1 MAFDLLKV
9 VDKGLSFFIGNRNER
24 EIEKLKPI
32 VQQIRDFEPAIKALN
47 DDQLKAQ
54 TIKLREKLAAGATLD
69 DVLPEAFATVREA
82 SVRVLQMRHYDVQM
96 MGGIIL
102 HQGKIA
108 EMRTGEGKTL
118 VATLPLYL
126 NALNGKSMLVTVN
139 EYLAHRDSAKE
150 GKVFEFLGM
159 AVGVI
164 HSMMSP
170 QDRITAYECDI
181 TYGTNSEFGFDY
193 LRDNMKTRKESQ
205 AQKSLN
211 FVVIDEVD
219 SILIDEARTPLIISG
234 PTEQKAEI
242 YAMVDKKVRQL
253 KEGIHY
259 NVSEKDHSVVM
270 TEEGIER
277 IEQLLGV
284 GDLYSGKN
292 MHLPHFIDNA
302 LRAHHLFH
310 IDQEYMIG
318 PDPETNEIS
327 VLIVDE
333 FTGRTMPGRRWS
345 DGLHQAVEA
354 KEGIA
359 IKEESQT
366 MATITYQN
374 FFKLFKKM
382 SGMTGT
388 ALTEAKEFSIIYK
401 LDVVEIPTNK
411 PMIRMDMDDLIYG
424 TSKEKYEAIVNEILF
439 NHKLGRPILVGT
451 VAIENSELISGILT
465 KRGIKHNVLNA
476 KQHAREAEIVANAGT
491 LGAVTIATNMA
502 GRGTDIVLKSFTIN
516 ELIAHWKQYDLAPS
530 DLDPSNK
537 PEVLEKVVRKYWAEK
552 LLNVNDGSTE
562 EIQKNLEILLSH
574 HGIRNIGICE
584 SGKGLGGLLIV
595 GTERHDSRRID
606 NQLRGRSGRQGD
618 PGASQFYLSLE
629 DNLMRI
635 FGGDMIKRIL
645 RTLGLTNGEAMD
657 HPMVTRSIEKAQ
669 KKVEDRNFSIRKNLL
684 EYDGVM
690 ADQRKIIYR
699 ERQQILDGVDL
710 KNVFAE
716 KIDET
721 MQRTVSAHMN
731 DNIIEPERDYKDFI
745 LQAKGKF
752 NVEIS
757 LNEIQGKPEASILGI
772 VQNKVKALYAD
783 KESKMTPEAMR
794 ELERFLLLQVIDQK
808 WKDHLH
814 AMDHLKEG
822 IHLRAQAQKDPKVE
836 YKREGYELFIL
847 MSRAIIDDVVS
858 LILHIDITPQEEK
871 EMIEKTEKTEIKAEK
886 EMVLNYE
893 EAKTDVPQPTASLF
907 ELTPITNNEPA
918 VGRNDVCPCGSG
930 KKYKKCHG
938 KDSY

>member
-1 MAFDLLKV
+1 MALDILSV
-9 VDKGLSFFIGNRNER
+9 IDKGIGFFIGNRNER
-24 EIEKLKPI
+24 EIEKLKETVKLI
-32 VQQIRDFEPAIKALN
+32 NEFEPKLKSL
-47 DDQLKAQ
+47 DDEMLKAQ
-54 TIKLREKLAAGATLD
+54 TIKLREKLAAGSTLED
-69 DVLPEAFATVREA
+69 ILPEAFATVREA
-82 SVRVLQMRHYDVQM
+82 SIRVLQMRHYDVQM
-96 MGGIIL
+96 MGGMIL

-126 NALNGKSMLVTVN
+126 NALNGKSQLVTVN
-139 EYLAHRDSAKE
+139 EYLAQRDAGKE
-150 GKVFEFLGM
+150 GKIFVFLGM
-159 AVGVI
+159 TVGVI
-164 HSMMSP
+164 TSMMSH
-170 QDRITAYECDI
+170 QERIAAYECDI

-205 AQKSLN
+205 VQKSLN

-253 KEGIHY
+253 KEGVHF

-270 TEEGIER
+270 TEEGIEK

-310 IDQEYMIG
+310 SNIEYLVG

-354 KEGIA
+354 KEGIP

-366 MATITYQN
+366 LATITYQN

-388 ALTEAKEFSIIYK
+388 ALTESKEFSIIYK

-411 PMIRMDMDDLIYG
+411 PMIRMDLDDLIYG

-439 NHKLGRPILVGT
+439 NHRLGRPILVGT

-465 KRGIKHNVLNA
+465 RRGILHNVLNA
-476 KQHAREAEIVANAGT
+476 KQHAREAEIIANAGT
-491 LGAVTIATNMA
+491 LGAVTLATNMA
-502 GRGTDIVLKSFTIN
+502 GRGTDIVLKSFTVN
-516 ELIAHWKQYDLAPS
+516 DLLAHWKKYELAPN
-530 DLDPSNK
+530 DLDPSQK
-537 PEVLEKVVRKYWAEK
+537 PEVIDKAVRKHWAQKFLGVE
-552 LLNVNDGSTE
+552 DGSTE
-562 EIQKNLEILLSH
+562 VAQKNLDDFLEG
-574 HGIRNIGICE
+574 HGIRSIGICE
-584 SGKGLGGLLIV
+584 NAKGLGGLLII

-635 FGGDMIKRIL
+635 FGGEMIKRIL
-645 RTLGLTNGEAMD
+645 RRLGLTNGEAMD
-657 HPMVTRSIEKAQ
+657 SPMVSKSIENAQ

-699 ERQQILDGVDL
+699 ERQQILDGADL
-710 KNVFAE
+710 QNVFQE
-716 KIDET
+716 KINET
-721 MQRTVSAHMN
+721 IERSVTAHMN
-731 DNIIEPERDYKDFI
+731 ENIMEADRDYKDFI
-745 LQAKGKF
+745 LQMKAKF
-752 NVEIS
+752 NVEVS
-757 LNEIQGKPEASILGI
+757 TEEVKGKPESSIFSI
-772 VQNKVKALYAD
+772 VQGKVNRLYAE
-783 KESKMTPEAMR
+783 KESKMTKDAMR

-847 MSRAIIDDVVS
+847 MSRSIIDDVVN
-858 LILHIDITPQEEK
+858 LILHIEISQKEEQEI
-871 EMIEKTEKTEIKAEK
+871 IEKTEKIAEK

-893 EAKTDVPQPTASLF
+893 ESKSENLPVSSIS
-907 ELTPITNNEPA
+907 ELMPIINTTPA
-918 VGRNDVCPCGSG
+918 VGRNDTCPCGSG

-938 KDSY
+938 KDSA

>member
-1 MAFDLLKV
+1 MAFDLLSV
-9 VDKGLSFFIGNRNER
+9 IDKGLGFFIGNRNER
-24 EIEKLKPI
+24 EIEKLKVT
-32 VQQIRDFEPAIKALN
+32 VQQINEFEPKIKTL
-47 DDQLKAQ
+47 DDEALKAQ
-54 TIKLREKLAAGATLD
+54 TVKLREKLATGATLEEI
-69 DVLPEAFATVREA
+69 LPEAFATVREA
-82 SVRVLQMRHYDVQM
+82 SIRVLQMRHYDVQM
-96 MGGIIL
+96 MGGMIL

-126 NALNGKSMLVTVN
+126 NALNGKSQLVTVN
-139 EYLAHRDSAKE
+139 EYLAQRDAGKE

-159 AVGVI
+159 TVGVI
-164 HSMMSP
+164 TSMMSH
-170 QDRITAYECDI
+170 QERIAAYECDI

-205 AQKSLN
+205 VQKSLN

-234 PTEQKAEI
+234 STDQKAEI
-242 YAMVDKKVRQL
+242 YTMVDKKVRQL
-253 KEGIHY
+253 KEGIHF

-310 IDQEYMIG
+310 NDIEYLVG

-354 KEGIA
+354 KEGIP

-366 MATITYQN
+366 LATITYQN

-411 PMIRMDMDDLIYG
+411 PMIRMDLDDLIYG
-424 TSKEKYEAIVNEILF
+424 TSKEKYEAIVDEILF
-439 NHKLGRPILVGT
+439 NHRLGRPILVGT

-465 KRGIKHNVLNA
+465 RRGIKHNVLNA
-476 KQHAREAEIVANAGT
+476 KQHAREAEIIANAGT

-502 GRGTDIVLKSFTIN
+502 GRGTDIVLKPFTIN
-516 ELIAHWKQYDLAPS
+516 ELLAHWKHYELAPTE
-530 DLDPSNK
+530 LDPSQK
-537 PEVLEKVVRKYWAEK
+537 PEVLEKAILKHMAQKFLGVS
-552 LLNVNDGSTE
+552 DGSTE
-562 EIQKNLEILLSH
+562 DSQKKLSEHLEG
-574 HGIRNIGICE
+574 HGIRSIGICE
-584 SGKGLGGLLIV
+584 NAKGLGGLLII

-645 RTLGLTNGEAMD
+645 RNLGLTNGEAMD
-657 HPMVTRSIEKAQ
+657 HPMVSRAIEKAQ

-690 ADQRKIIYR
+690 SDQRKIIYR

-710 KNVFAE
+710 KDVFKE

-721 MQRTVSAHMN
+721 TQRSVSAHMN
-731 DNIIEPERDYKDFI
+731 DNILEPDRDYKDFI
-745 LQAKGKF
+745 LQAKAKF
-752 NVEIS
+752 NVDVDI
-757 LNEIQGKPEASILGI
+757 NDIKGKPESSVFAIMQGKI
-772 VQNKVKALYAD
+772 NKLYQE

-794 ELERFLLLQVIDQK
+794 ELERFMLLQVIDQK

-847 MSRAIIDDVVS
+847 MSRSIIDDVVS
-858 LILHIDITPQEEK
+858 LILLVEISQQEEK
-871 EMIEKTEKTEIKAEK
+871 EIIAQAEKETDK

-893 EAKTDVPQPTASLF
+893 ETKSENLPVAPSSSLF
-907 ELTPITNNEPA
+907 DLAPIVNTTPA

-938 KDSY
+938 KDSA

>member
-1 MAFDLLKV
+1 MAFDLLSML
-9 VDKGLSFFIGNRNER
+9 DKGLSFFIGNRNDR
-24 EIEKLKPI
+24 EIEKLKVI
-32 VQQIRDFEPAIKALN
+32 VKQINDFEPKIKSLN
-47 DDQLKAQ
+47 DDELKAQ
-54 TIKLREKLAAGATLD
+54 TVKLREKLAAGATLD

-82 SVRVLQMRHYDVQM
+82 SMRVLQMRHYDVQM

-126 NALNGKSMLVTVN
+126 NALNGKSQLVTVN
-139 EYLAHRDSAKE
+139 EYLAQRDAGKE
-150 GKVFEFLGM
+150 GKIFQFLGM
-159 AVGVI
+159 TVGVI
-164 HSMMSP
+164 TSMMSH
-170 QDRITAYECDI
+170 QDRIAAYECDI

-205 AQKSLN
+205 VQKSLN

-234 PTEQKAEI
+234 PTEQKGET
-242 YAMVDKKVRQL
+242 YVMVDKKVRQL
-253 KEGIHY
+253 KEGIHF
-259 NVSEKDHSVVM
+259 NVSEKDHSVIL

-310 IDQEYMIG
+310 NDIEYLVG
-318 PDPETNEIS
+318 PDPETGEIS

-354 KEGIA
+354 KEGIP

-366 MATITYQN
+366 LATITYQN
-374 FFKLFKKM
+374 FFKLFNKM

-411 PMIRMDMDDLIYG
+411 PMIRMDMEDLIYG
-424 TSKEKYEAIVNEILF
+424 TSKEKYEAIVEEILF
-439 NHKLGRPILVGT
+439 NHNLGRPILVGT
-451 VAIENSELISGILT
+451 VAIENSELISNILT
-465 KRGIKHNVLNA
+465 RRGIAHNVLNA
-476 KQHAREAEIVANAGT
+476 KQHAREAEIIANAGT

-502 GRGTDIVLKSFTIN
+502 GRGTDIVLKPFTIN
-516 ELIAHWKQYDLAPS
+516 ELLAHWKKYGLAPTE
-530 DLDPSNK
+530 LDPSHN
-537 PEVLEKVVRKYWAEK
+537 PEVLEKAVRKHWAQVFLK
-552 LLNVNDGSTE
+552 VSDGSTE
-562 EIQKNLEILLSH
+562 DAQKKLDELLEG
-574 HGIRNIGICE
+574 HGIRSAGLCE
-584 SGKGLGGLLIV
+584 NAKGLGGLLII

-645 RTLGLTNGEAMD
+645 RRLGLTNGEAMD
-657 HPMVTRSIEKAQ
+657 HPMVSKSIERAQ

-690 ADQRKIIYR
+690 SDQRKIIYR

-710 KNVFAE
+710 KDVFKE
-716 KIDET
+716 KINET
-721 MQRTVSAHMN
+721 IQRTVAAHMN
-731 DNIIEPERDYKDFI
+731 DNILEPERDYKDFI
-745 LQAKGKF
+745 LQVKAKF
-752 NVEIS
+752 NVDVDINEIKGKPES
-757 LNEIQGKPEASILGI
+757 SIFAVIQGKVNRLYEEKEA
-772 VQNKVKALYAD
+772 
-783 KESKMTPEAMR
+783 KMTSEAMR

-847 MSRAIIDDVVS
+847 MTRAIIDDVVN
-858 LILHIDITPQEEK
+858 LILMIEITRQEEK
-871 EMIEKTEKTEIKAEK
+871 EIIAQAEKETDK

-893 EAKTDVPQPTASLF
+893 ETKSENLPATPTNETK
-907 ELTPITNNEPA
+907 ELSPIVNSAPA

-938 KDSY
+938 KDSA

>member
-1 MAFDLLKV
+1 MALDLLKV
-9 VDKGLSFFIGNRNER
+9 IDKGLGFFIGNRNER
-24 EIEKLKPI
+24 EIEKLKVY
-32 VQQIRDFEPAIKALN
+32 VQQINDLEPKIKAL
-47 DDQLKAQ
+47 DDEQLKAQ
-54 TIKLREKLAAGATLD
+54 TVKLREKLANGSTLD
-69 DVLPEAFATVREA
+69 EILPEAFATVREA
-82 SVRVLQMRHYDVQM
+82 SVRVLKMRHYDVQM
-96 MGGIIL
+96 MGGIVL

-139 EYLAHRDSAKE
+139 EYLAQRDSAKE
-150 GKVFEFLGM
+150 GQVFIFLGM
-159 AVGVI
+159 TVGVI
-164 HSMMSP
+164 HSMMSH
-170 QDRITAYECDI
+170 QDRIAAYECDI

-205 AQKSLN
+205 VQKSLN

-234 PTEQKAEI
+234 PTEQKAET
-242 YAMVDKKVRQL
+242 YTLVDKKVRQL
-253 KEGIHY
+253 KEGVHF

-310 IDQEYMIG
+310 KDQEYMIG
-318 PDPETNEIS
+318 VDPETQEVS
-327 VLIVDE
+327 VMIVDE

-354 KEGIA
+354 KEGIP

-401 LDVVEIPTNK
+401 LDVIEIPTNK

-424 TSKEKYEAIVNEILF
+424 TSKEKYDAIVNEILL

-465 KRGIKHNVLNA
+465 KNGIAHNVLNA

-502 GRGTDIVLKSFTIN
+502 GRGTDIVLKPFTVN
-516 ELIAHWKQYDLAPS
+516 ELVAHWKKYELAPQN
-530 DLDPSNK
+530 LDPSSK
-537 PEVLEKVVRKYWAEK
+537 PETINREVKKVWAEK
-552 LLNVNDGSTE
+552 FLKLNNGASDES
-562 EIQKNLEILLSH
+562 QKKLDDYLKA
-574 HGIRNIGICE
+574 HGFSSIGVCE
-584 SGKGLGGLLIV
+584 SAKGLGGLLII

-645 RTLGLTNGEAMD
+645 RNLGLTNGEAMD
-657 HPMVTRSIEKAQ
+657 HPMVSKSIERAQ

-710 KNVFAE
+710 KDVFVE
-716 KIDET
+716 KINDT
-721 MQRTVSAHMN
+721 IQNNVATHMS
-731 DNIIEPERDYKDFI
+731 DNLIEAERNYKDFI
-745 LQAKGKF
+745 LQAKAKF
-752 NVEIS
+752 NIELDI
-757 LNEIQGKPEASILGI
+757 NEIKGQPEAKIFGIL
-772 VQNKVKALYAD
+772 QSKVKKLYEE
-783 KESKMTPEAMR
+783 KESKMMPEAMR

-847 MSRAIIDDVVS
+847 MTSAIVEDVVS
-858 LILHIDITPQEEK
+858 LILHIEISRQEEK
-871 EMIEKTEKTEIKAEK
+871 EIIAQSEKKAEK

-893 EAKTDVPQPTASLF
+893 DDKTETPQPSGIF
-907 ELTPITNNEPA
+907 ESTPIINNAPA
-918 VGRNDVCPCGSG
+918 IGRNDTCPCGSG

-938 KDSY
+938 KDSG

>member
-1 MAFDLLKV
+1 MALDLLSV
-9 VDKGLSFFIGNRNER
+9 IDKGLSFFIGIRNDR
-24 EIEKLKPI
+24 EIEKLKI
-32 VQQIRDFEPAIKALN
+32 TVQQILDFEPKIKAL
-47 DDQLKAQ
+47 DDDALKAQ
-54 TIKLREKLAAGATLD
+54 TVKLREKLAAGATLD

-82 SVRVLQMRHYDVQM
+82 SVRILQMRHYDVQM

-126 NALNGKSMLVTVN
+126 NALNGKSQLVTVN
-139 EYLAHRDSAKE
+139 EYLAARDAGKE

-159 AVGVI
+159 TVGVI
-164 HSMMSP
+164 HSMMSH
-170 QDRITAYECDI
+170 QERIDAYNCDI

-219 SILIDEARTPLIISG
+219 SILVDEARTPLIISG

-310 IDQEYMIG
+310 VDQEYMIA
-318 PDPETNEIS
+318 PDPETQEIS
-327 VLIVDE
+327 VMIVDE

-366 MATITYQN
+366 LATITYQN

-424 TSKEKYEAIVNEILF
+424 TSKEKYEAIVDEILF

-451 VAIENSELISGILT
+451 VAIENSELISGILS

-516 ELIAHWKQYDLAPS
+516 DLIAHWKQHGMCPK
-530 DLDPSNK
+530 DLDPSEK
-537 PEVLEKVVRKYWAEK
+537 PEVIEKAIRKHWAQVF
-552 LLNVNDGSTE
+552 LGVNDGSIE
-562 EIQKNLEILLSH
+562 EAQKNLAIVLER
-574 HGIRNIGICE
+574 HGIKSIGVCE
-584 SGKGLGGLLIV
+584 NGKGLGGLLII

-635 FGGDMIKRIL
+635 FGGEMIKRIL
-645 RTLGLTNGEAMD
+645 RSLGLTNGEAMD
-657 HPMVTRSIEKAQ
+657 HPMVSRSIEKAQ

-690 ADQRKIIYR
+690 SDQRKIIYR

-710 KNVFAE
+710 KNVFTE
-716 KIDET
+716 KINET
-721 MQRTVSAHMN
+721 IERTVSAHMN
-731 DNIIEPERDYKDFI
+731 DNILEPERDYKDFV
-745 LQAKGKF
+745 LQMKAKF
-752 NVEIS
+752 NIDVDA
-757 LNEIQGKPEASILGI
+757 NEVKGKPESSAFAI
-772 VQNKVKALYAD
+772 VQGKIKRLYED
-783 KESKMTPEAMR
+783 KESKMTPAAMR

-858 LILHIDITPQEEK
+858 LILHVEISAQEEK
-871 EMIEKTEKTEIKAEK
+871 EIIAKTEIKAEK

-893 EAKTDVPQPTASLF
+893 EDKTENIPTPSSSLF
-907 ELTPITNNEPA
+907 ELSPIVNSESE

-938 KDSY
+938 KDSA